1 MIVRYNVYDN
11 GDRIHS
17 GTYNLLHD
25 QERRHFR
32 KRKEEALELGCRI
45 EEYKEADA
53 KPKECSNG
61 IR

>member
-32 KRKEEALELGCRI
+32 KREEEALSLGHRV
-45 EEYKEADA
+45 EKYKQEDA
-53 KPKECSNG
+53 KVKCDGN
-61 IR
+61 